1 MADLSGAGR
10 SRLPVLK
17 RAKVK
22 MQQINF
28 RFRVDGVRHGNENV
42 KRSRFRGNGESFLF
56 FSLRLRRYLRNLGES
71 ISTRVSLPFLCLV

>member
-56 FSLRLRRYLRNLGES
+56 FSLRLHLRNLGES